1 MKCWLFMLALF
12 LCGTARAQ
20 DTREYLFF
28 APGATTDGAGT
39 VHAYGGGAGLE
50 LLLGSHFGV
59 GPELA
64 GFVPG
69 QGKVSNGV
77 VGIFSTNAY
86 YHLGRDQAFDP
97 FATVGYSLVFRDFTA
112 NGGNF
117 GAGMNYWFRQN
128 LGLLFEG
135 RDHVAPV
142 RGTTTHFWE
151 IRIGL
156 AFR

>member
-1 MKCWLFMLALF
+1 MKLCFLVLALAW
-12 LCGTARAQ
+12 CGVASAQ

-28 APGATTDGAGT
+28 APGAVTGSDT
-39 VHAYGGGAGLE
+39 VHAYGAGAGGE

-64 GFVPG
+64 AFVPG
-69 QGKVSNGV
+69 EGKVSNGV
-77 VGIFSTNAY
+77 VGIFSTNGY
-86 YHLGRDQAFDP
+86 FHIGRDKRFDP
-97 FATVGYSLVFRDFTA
+97 FATVGYSLVFRDFTT

-117 GAGMNYWFRQN
+117 GVGMNYWFHQN
-128 LGLLFEG
+128 LGLLVEG

-142 RGTTTHFWE
+142 RGTTTHYWE

-156 AFR
+156 TFR